1 VSTTN
6 EAQVIVPLN
15 LAQSRRHTHE
25 PDVGAALASG
35 QEDRYT
41 ALSDTAQCVLR
52 RLSIFVG
59 DFTPEAACGVVSG
72 AGIERSDVPAAIA
85 ALWSCSFLQL
95 ADGQYSRVRY
105 FMSRSMRSFAFGK
118 LVRHGE
124 LDLVARNHAR
134 YLQCVLEYA
143 EVEFDRREP
152 GRWLAH
158 YTDLLGDVR
167 AALDW
172 AFSPSGDAS
181 MGVDLT
187 MAGVP
192 LWLLS
197 SQADELHRRIARA
210 LKSEAALAHS
220 GRQMRLRT
228 AARLAGITDI

>member
-6 EAQVIVPLN
+6 EAQVIVPFN
-15 LAQSRRHTHE
+15 LAQSRRYKNE
-25 PDVGAALASG
+25 PDVAGVLARA
-35 QEDRYT
+35 QEDRYA
-41 ALSDTAQCVLR
+41 ALGETAQRVLR
-52 RLSIFVG
+52 RLSVFVG
-59 DFTPEAACGVVSG
+59 DFTLEAACDVVSCG
-72 AGIERSDVPAAIA
+72 AIERSDVPAGIA

-95 ADGQYSRVRY
+95 ADGEYSRVRY
-105 FMSRSMRSFAFGK
+105 FLSRATRAFAFGK
-118 LVRHGE
+118 LVGHGE

-152 GRWLAH
+152 GRWMAR
-158 YTDLLGDVR
+158 YTNLLGDVR

-187 MAGVP
+187 MAGIP

-197 SQADELHRRIARA
+197 SQADELQRRIGRA
-210 LKSEAALAHS
+210 LKSEAALGHS

-228 AARLAGITDI
+228 AARLAGMTGF